1 MATETNTHTPDPN
14 AESTTSN
21 ITNKVSGYISNIK
34 KNYPGF
40 SQKVDY
46 GVERTRSIVTEVSSD
61 IQKSASSNNVNSPL
75 PSDFESEVQKA
86 AKILSSFTDPEKV
99 EGGLDNVIPKDV
111 FANAKGLAIFTVVKA
126 GFFWS
131 GRVGSGLVIAK

>member
-1 MATETNTHTPDPN
+1 MASTETNTPNPN
-14 AESTTSN
+14 AQTTASN
-21 ITNKVSGYISNIK
+21 VATKMTGYFNDLKQNIPTGLTSKVN
-34 KNYPGF
+34 
-40 SQKVDY
+40 Y
-46 GVERTRSIVTEVSSD
+46 GVERARSIASEVSTD
-61 IQKSASSNNVNSPL
+61 IQQSASNNNVNSPL
-75 PSDFESEVQKA
+75 PSDYETETQKA

-99 EGGLDNVIPKDV
+99 EGGLENVIPKDV